1 MNRIYTILAAAVLTA
16 GLLAQPPQKMS
27 YQFVVRNSSGNLMAN
42 QSVGVRV
49 TVLQGSASGT
59 VTYQEIFNPN
69 PQTNANGLVSIEIG
83 GGVPVTGTFSAI
95 NWTAGPYFLKTET
108 DPSGGTTYSVSG
120 TSQLLSVPYALNSSL
135 ASGLANNTVGSANIV
150 NESIVAS
157 DIQDRLRNIVFP
169 ANALNYDK
177 GSSVMSQS
185 YLGII
190 WTSDY
195 NGAAYITIPKPLDW
209 DETNNV
215 TLKLFFVPTTNAGGV
230 VVFFIRPRSYNSGET
245 FADATTINP
254 VSNVTIPVSS
264 QGKVYEQSFT
274 IPPARFGTKSMWLVS
289 IQREGTGETYSDS
302 LHLLCVELIYT
313 AVQ

>member
-1 MNRIYTILAAAVLTA
+1 MKRIYTIIAAVMLMA

-27 YQFVVRNSSGNLMAN
+27 YQFVVRNSSGNLIAN

-83 GGVPVTGTFSAI
+83 SGVPVTGTFSAI
-95 NWTAGPYFLKTET
+95 NWAAGPYFLRTET
-108 DPSGGTTYSVSG
+108 DPAGGTTYSISG

-135 ASGLANNTVGSANIV
+135 ASGLAINTVASANIV
-150 NESIVAS
+150 NESIVAA

-177 GSSVMSQS
+177 ASTILTQAGS
-185 YLGII
+185 GIL
-190 WTSDY
+190 WASDY
-195 NGAAYITIPKPLDW
+195 ANAAYLIIPKPLDW

-215 TLKLFFVPTTNAGGV
+215 TLKLYFMVPTNLGGV
-230 VVFFIRPRSYNSGET
+230 VVFFIRPRSFNSGET
-245 FADATTINP
+245 FADATGINP
-254 VSNVTIPVSS
+254 VSNVTVPVNS
-264 QGKVYEQSFT
+264 QYKVYEESFT
-274 IPPARFGTKSMWLVS
+274 IPSTRFGTKNMWVIT
-289 IQREGTGETYSDS
+289 IQREGTGETFTDN
-302 LHLLCVELIYT
+302 LTLMCVELIYT